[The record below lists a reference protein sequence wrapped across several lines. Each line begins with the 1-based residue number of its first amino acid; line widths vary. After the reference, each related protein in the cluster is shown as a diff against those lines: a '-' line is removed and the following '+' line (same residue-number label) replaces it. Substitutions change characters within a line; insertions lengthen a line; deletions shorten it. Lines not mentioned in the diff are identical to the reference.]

1 VECAELALAKGKS
14 SRTRR
19 RILDAAEVEFAAH
32 GFDGVSM
39 RQIADGAAQA
49 LGVVTYHFTSKEA
62 LFEEVVV
69 RRAQEINSLRHA
81 ALEALDAP
89 TLEQVIVA
97 FLGPFLDRIENGGAG
112 WTAYAQL
119 LAHISHQARWADLLS
134 QLFGET
140 VRRFIRAMRDAEPGL
155 SLENAK
161 HGYVQLVAVMVGLFA
176 STRLIDRLSPSE
188 PPCGLIKH
196 YEASIRFVA
205 HGIRGLNYGPDI

>member
-1 VECAELALAKGKS
+1 MALAESKS

-39 RQIADGAAQA
+39 RQIADGSAQA

-81 ALEALDAP
+81 ALASLDDP
-89 TLEQVIVA
+89 TLEKVIDA
-97 FLGPFLDRIENGGAG
+97 FLGPFLDRMKNGGEG

-119 LAHISHQARWADLLS
+119 LAQISHQARWSGLLS
-134 QLFGET
+134 RLFGET
-140 VRRFIRAMRDAEPGL
+140 VRRFIRAMRDAEKGL
-155 SLENAK
+155 SLEDAQ
-161 HGYVQLVAVMVGLFA
+161 HGYVHLVAVMVGMFA
-176 STRLIDRLSPSE
+176 STRLIDRLSPTGGPDS
-188 PPCGLIKH
+188 LARQ
-196 YEASIRFVA
+196 YEASITFVA
-205 HGIRGLNYGPDI
+205 HGIRGLKQVSEAA

>member
-1 VECAELALAKGKS
+1 MARAESKS

-39 RQIADGAAQA
+39 RQIADGSAQA

-81 ALEALDAP
+81 ALAALDDP
-89 TLEQVIVA
+89 TLEQVIDA
-97 FLGPFLDRIENGGAG
+97 FLGPFLDRMENGGEG

-119 LAHISHQARWADLLS
+119 LAQISHQARWSDLLS
-134 QLFGET
+134 RLFGET
-140 VRRFIRAMRDAEPGL
+140 VRRFIRAMREAEKGL
-155 SLENAK
+155 SLEDAQ
-161 HGYVQLVAVMVGLFA
+161 HGYVHLVAVMVGMFA
-176 STRLIDRLSPSE
+176 STRLIDRLSPTGVPDS
-188 PPCGLIKH
+188 LARQ
-196 YEASIRFVA
+196 YEVSITFVA
-205 HGIRGLNYGPDI
+205 HGIRGLKQVSEAA

>member
-1 VECAELALAKGKS
+1 MALAESKS

-39 RQIADGAAQA
+39 RQIADGSAQA

-81 ALEALDAP
+81 ALAALDDP
-89 TLEQVIVA
+89 TLEKVIDA
-97 FLGPFLDRIENGGAG
+97 FLGPFLDRMKNGGEG

-119 LAHISHQARWADLLS
+119 LAQISHQARWSGLLS
-134 QLFGET
+134 RLFGET
-140 VRRFIRAMRDAEPGL
+140 VRRFIRAMREAEKGL
-155 SLENAK
+155 SLEDAQ
-161 HGYVQLVAVMVGLFA
+161 HGYVHLVAVMVGMFA
-176 STRLIDRLSPSE
+176 STRLIDRLSPTGVPDS
-188 PPCGLIKH
+188 LARQ
-196 YEASIRFVA
+196 YEVSITFVA
-205 HGIRGLNYGPDI
+205 HGIRGLKQVSEAA

>member
-1 VECAELALAKGKS
+1 MALAEDKS

-39 RQIADGAAQA
+39 RQIADGSAQA
-49 LGVVTYHFTSKEA
+49 LGVVTYHFASKEA
-62 LFEEVVV
+62 LFEQVVV
-69 RRAQEINSLRHA
+69 RRAQELNSLRHQ
-81 ALEALDAP
+81 ALEALDNP
-89 TLEQVIVA
+89 TLEQVIAA

-119 LAHISHQARWADLLS
+119 LAQISHQARWADLLAE
-134 QLFGET
+134 LFGET

-188 PPCGLIKH
+188 PPDGLTRQ
-196 YEASIRFVA
+196 YEVSVKFVA
-205 HGIRGLNYGPDI
+205 HGIRGLKCGPEN